1 MPETIRILPERI
13 NPDWLEAMYQSLT
26 EDGKVELDEFLNAQD
41 LEMSDDGKVSFRPLR
56 YTMPQT
62 SKASILFA
70 DGRTEEWQVRF
81 TMDNTVELTNLEGKV
96 FKTLYDLRPTSECT
110 EAETII
116 DIEIHSTRSI
126 IRF

>member
-13 NPDWLEAMYQSLT
+13 DPDWLEEVYQCLT

-56 YTMPQT
+56 YTIPET
-62 SKASILFA
+62 SKAEILFA
-70 DGRTEEWQVRF
+70 DGHVEVWQVKF
-81 TMDNTVELTNLEGKV
+81 TAEILELTNLEGKV

-116 DIEIHSTRSI
+116 DIEIHSTQSI